1 MQENPEH
8 YQNILLILLCVIILI
23 ILIVVFIKSSSKTD
37 EEESKE
43 DYFNS
48 ININDDKEIDNLI
61 TNNEDSISDLLT
73 KKIIPPK
80 KNTTKITVID
90 VIKKSVIQIKHT
102 SPEHSSINIDSNQ
115 LKINF
120 DKIFFNIALLIDKS
134 IKKIDT
140 IEKTIFRYKNDKNY
154 SKKFFITDTDNS
166 NSLEILLQFYNKN
179 IPEIITYSD
188 KTSTQV
194 LNYTDT
200 ITTLINSNIIQKEKK
215 ITETVDNLINIV
227 TKKDTK
233 KQHSLNKFLENINES
248 INQSLLKA
256 SNTHDRKHFNIA
268 KKKMQFRA
276 LFLETNNLLIKNSKD
291 FLIIKKI
298 KNNKIKLDKLYK
310 NILSSRT
317 T

>member
-1 MQENPEH
+1 M
-8 YQNILLILLCVIILI
+8 
-23 ILIVVFIKSSSKTD
+23 
-37 EEESKE
+37 
-43 DYFNS
+43 
-48 ININDDKEIDNLI
+48 
-61 TNNEDSISDLLT
+61 
-73 KKIIPPK
+73 
-80 KNTTKITVID
+80 
-90 VIKKSVIQIKHT
+90 KKS
-102 SPEHSSINIDSNQ
+102 
-115 LKINF
+115 
-120 DKIFFNIALLIDKS
+120 
-134 IKKIDT
+134 DT

-200 ITTLINSNIIQKEKK
+200 ITTLINSNIVQKEKK

-268 KKKMQFRA
+268 KKKCC
-276 LFLETNNLLIKNSKD
+276 LEH
-291 FLIIKKI
+291 FF
-298 KNNKIKLDKLYK
+298 
-310 NILSSRT
+310 
-317 T
+317 

>member
-134 IKKIDT
+134 IKKSDT

-233 KQHSLNKFLENINES
+233 KQHSLNKFLENINE
-248 INQSLLKA
+248 
-256 SNTHDRKHFNIA
+256 
-268 KKKMQFRA
+268 
-276 LFLETNNLLIKNSKD
+276 
-291 FLIIKKI
+291 
-298 KNNKIKLDKLYK
+298 
-310 NILSSRT
+310 
-317 T
+317 